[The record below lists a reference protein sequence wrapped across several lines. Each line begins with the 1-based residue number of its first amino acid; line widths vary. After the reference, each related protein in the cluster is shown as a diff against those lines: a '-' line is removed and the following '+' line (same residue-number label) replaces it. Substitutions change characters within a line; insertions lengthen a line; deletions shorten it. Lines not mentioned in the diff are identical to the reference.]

1 MADVALQPTTWPIR
15 STTVR
20 ANSKQGLAPV
30 QIHAPLLIEQPHDGE
45 QHPAQIARFMLFGPS
60 APGLREP
67 FGHRIGGLRILAVH
81 SQNVTFRDAF

>member
-1 MADVALQPTTWPIR
+1 
-15 STTVR
+15 
-20 ANSKQGLAPV
+20 
-30 QIHAPLLIEQPHDGE
+30 
-45 QHPAQIARFMLFGPS
+45 MLFGPS